1 MVRIFLAFICL
12 LPLRAEIRFRA
23 QEIQKDFGVVYA
35 VTTADI
41 NGDGKPDIVAI
52 NPTQVVW
59 YENPTWDKH
68 VILDGVSK
76 KDNVALAVHDV
87 DGDGQADVALGADW
101 QPMNTKGGGSLQWLG
116 RKNGAWK
123 VTPLGEEPTLHR
135 IRFGDVDGDG
145 KKELIVVPLH
155 GRGNERKPDWEGVGA
170 RVLVFK
176 VPADPY
182 AGNWPMEVADESLH
196 IIHNFIATDFDG
208 DKRDEI
214 VVAAREGL
222 FVIEKENGKWGKRQI
237 GEGSPGEVKL
247 GKLNGLQRAFATVE
261 PWHGNGIVI
270 YEEPMPKLDGQGAPP
285 VRGARPWDGKMWPRQ
300 FIEERLAQ
308 AHALGWGDL
317 DGDGGDEL
325 VVGWREKEFGV
336 AVYGRTRDG
345 KWARTAMIDDG
356 GMATEDLVVEDL
368 DGDGRPEIIAVGR
381 KTANVKIYWNES
393 TSLWKRHEITS
404 GFANHTAVA
413 ADFTGDGKV
422 DVIVNDELN
431 KRTVMYSAPDWK
443 PTVLQEGI
451 WAIHSAV
458 MDVDG
463 DGDLDWVGAQYSP
476 GLIFWLE
483 RPKNPLQEKWTM
495 HVIDDVVNGVH
506 GLWLGDVDRDGR
518 LDLIGNSGQ
527 PMGVYGNS
535 IAWYKVP
542 KKPRERWI
550 RTIFAESDAPGLSHY
565 MGFGDV
571 NGDGR
576 GDIAAGAKTGPDG
589 NWFAWWEAPANPLQ
603 NRWKKHVIAT
613 GQPGATNIAM
623 VDVNR
628 DGKMDFLAT
637 RGHGV
642 GVVWYEG
649 PTWKAHEIDSTLV
662 GPHDLAVGD
671 IDGDGSPDAVTCAK
685 DSMVCAW
692 FENDGKGEFITHV
705 IHLDQAAYDIRLVDM
720 DGDGDLD
727 VLVAGQNSK
736 NVVWYENRLRRRK

>member
-1 MVRIFLAFICL
+1 MSRVWL
-12 LPLRAEIRFRA
+12 LFVLVCPLMAELRFRA

-41 NGDGKPDIVAI
+41 NGDGKPDVVAI

-68 VILDGVSK
+68 IILDGVSK

-101 QPMNTKGGGSLQWLG
+101 QPTNTTGGGSLQWIG
-116 RKNGAWK
+116 RKNGTWTH
-123 VTPLGEEPTLHR
+123 TPLGEEPTLHR
-135 IRFGDVDGDG
+135 MRFGDVDGDG
-145 KKELIVVPLH
+145 KKELIVMPLH
-155 GRGNERKPDWEGVGA
+155 GRGNERKPDWEGAGA

-196 IIHNFIATDFDG
+196 IVHNLIAVDFDG

-237 GEGSPGEVKL
+237 GDGSPGEVKL

-261 PWHGNGIVI
+261 PWHGNGLVI
-270 YEEPMPKLDGQGAPP
+270 YEEPMPKLNPQGAPP
-285 VRGARPWDGKMWPRQ
+285 ARGARPWDGTKWPRQ

-325 VVGWREKEFGV
+325 VVGWRDKNFGV
-336 AVYGRTRDG
+336 AVYSRGRDG
-345 KWARTAMIDDG
+345 KWARTLLVDDG
-356 GMATEDLVVEDL
+356 GMATEDLAVEDL

-393 TSLWKRHEITS
+393 VSPWKRHEISS
-404 GFANHTAVA
+404 GFANHTAIGG
-413 ADFTGDGKV
+413 DFTGDGKV
-422 DVIVNDELN
+422 DVIVNDQTNL
-431 KRTVMYSAPDWK
+431 RTVLYSAPDWK
-443 PTVLQEGI
+443 PTVLQQGN
-451 WAIHSAV
+451 WAIHSAA

-463 DGDLDWVGAQYSP
+463 DGDLDWIGAQYSP

-483 RPKNPLQEKWTM
+483 RPKNPLTEKWAM

-506 GLWLGDVDRDGR
+506 GLWLGDVDGDGK
-518 LDLIGNSGQ
+518 LDVIGNSGQ
-527 PMGVYGNS
+527 PKGVYGDS
-535 IAWYKVP
+535 IAWFKAP
-542 KKPRERWI
+542 KNPRAKWR
-550 RTIFAESDAPGLSHY
+550 RTVFADSDAPGLSHY

-576 GDIAAGAKTGPDG
+576 GDIAAGAKMGPEG
-589 NWFAWWEAPANPLQ
+589 NWFAWWEAPQ
-603 NRWKKHVIAT
+603 DRFKNRWTKHVIADK
-613 GQPGATNIAM
+613 QEGATNIAI

-649 PTWKAHEIDSTLV
+649 PAWKAHEIDSTLA

-671 IDGDGSPDAVTCAK
+671 IDGDGSVDAVTCAK

-692 FENDGKGEFITHV
+692 FENDGKGNFVTRV
-705 IHLDQAAYDIRLVDM
+705 IHVDQAAYDIRLVDM

-727 VLVAGQNSK
+727 VLVAGQNSN
-736 NVVWYENRLRRRK
+736 NVVWYENRLKRR

>member
-1 MVRIFLAFICL
+1 MWRICL
-12 LPLRAEIRFRA
+12 ALICLFPLRAELRFRT

-101 QPMNTKGGGSLQWLG
+101 QPTNTNGGGSLQWLG

-123 VTPLGEEPTLHR
+123 FTALGEEPTLHR
-135 IRFGDVDGDG
+135 IRFGDIDGDG

-170 RVLVFK
+170 RILVFK

-208 DKRDEI
+208 DKRDEL

-222 FVIEKENGKWGKRQI
+222 FVIEKEDGKGGKRQI

-270 YEEPMPKLDGQGAPP
+270 YEEPMPKLDGQGASP
-285 VRGARPWDGKMWPRQ
+285 VRGPRKWDGKMWPRQ

-336 AVYGRTRDG
+336 AVYSRTREG
-345 KWARTAMIDDG
+345 KWARSALIDDG

-368 DGDGRPEIIAVGR
+368 
-381 KTANVKIYWNES
+381 
-393 TSLWKRHEITS
+393 
-404 GFANHTAVA
+404 
-413 ADFTGDGKV
+413 
-422 DVIVNDELN
+422 
-431 KRTVMYSAPDWK
+431 
-443 PTVLQEGI
+443 
-451 WAIHSAV
+451 
-458 MDVDG
+458 
-463 DGDLDWVGAQYSP
+463 
-476 GLIFWLE
+476 
-483 RPKNPLQEKWTM
+483 
-495 HVIDDVVNGVH
+495 
-506 GLWLGDVDRDGR
+506 
-518 LDLIGNSGQ
+518 
-527 PMGVYGNS
+527 
-535 IAWYKVP
+535 
-542 KKPRERWI
+542 
-550 RTIFAESDAPGLSHY
+550 
-565 MGFGDV
+565 
-571 NGDGR
+571 
-576 GDIAAGAKTGPDG
+576 
-589 NWFAWWEAPANPLQ
+589 
-603 NRWKKHVIAT
+603 
-613 GQPGATNIAM
+613 
-623 VDVNR
+623 
-628 DGKMDFLAT
+628 
-637 RGHGV
+637 
-642 GVVWYEG
+642 
-649 PTWKAHEIDSTLV
+649 
-662 GPHDLAVGD
+662 
-671 IDGDGSPDAVTCAK
+671 
-685 DSMVCAW
+685 
-692 FENDGKGEFITHV
+692 
-705 IHLDQAAYDIRLVDM
+705 
-720 DGDGDLD
+720 
-727 VLVAGQNSK
+727 
-736 NVVWYENRLRRRK
+736 